1 MLQAF
6 SQDWIPLWTAIAA
19 GAATVTALVT
29 IAYTYFTL
37 KLVRSQS
44 EPKVIVYVKHD
55 LERLT
60 VLMLV
65 IENIGRDIAHDV
77 TFTSSRPIPAR
88 AWGIEGPDSTQAKTI
103 SDGPLVNGIPALG
116 PGDTRTISWGQYG
129 GLSAAIGA
137 EPIRLTYT
145 YRHGRR
151 TFLGETHLE
160 VESFA
165 GTDASEKPAVIV
177 AKSIKE
183 IEGAMKSISKALN
196 VIAAKGND
204 AV

>member
-1 MLQAF
+1 MTQAF
-6 SQDWIPLWTAIAA
+6 SQEWVPLWTAIAA
-19 GAATVTALVT
+19 VAASVTALVT

-37 KLVRSQS
+37 TLVRSQA

-65 IENIGRDIAHDV
+65 IENIGRDIAHDL

-88 AWGIEGPDSTQAKTI
+88 AWGIEGPESTQAKTLT
-103 SDGPLVNGIPALG
+103 DGPLVNGIPALG

-129 GLSAAIGA
+129 GLSAAIGK
-137 EPIRLTYT
+137 EPIRLNYT

-151 TFLGETHLE
+151 TFSGETQLE

-165 GTDASEKPAVIV
+165 GTDASERPAVIV

-183 IEGAMKSISKALN
+183 IEGAMKSISKSMN
-196 VIAAKGND
+196 VIAAKGDD